1 MTQII
6 SVVGKSQ
13 SGKTTFIEKLISE
26 LKDRGHRVGTIK
38 HAFHGFKID
47 WQGKDSWRHKQ
58 AGADTV
64 MMAGPGEIALVKD
77 ETAET
82 LDHYEKYF
90 DDVDIVITEGFKR
103 GNKPKIEILRAA
115 RHTEPLCTN
124 DDKLFALVTDTAVDL
139 GVPKFGLDAV
149 AEVADLIERQFIRL

>member
-13 SGKTTFIEKLISE
+13 SGKTTFIEKLIPE
-26 LKDRGHRVGTIK
+26 LKGRGYRVGTIK

-64 MMAGPGEIALVKD
+64 MMAGPGQFALVKD
-77 ETAET
+77 ETADT
-82 LDHYEKYF
+82 LDEYEKYF
-90 DDVDIVITEGFKR
+90 EDVDIVITEGFKK

-115 RHTEPLCTN
+115 RHTEPLCSN
-124 DDKLFALVTDTAVDL
+124 DDRLFALVTDTDVEL
-139 GVPKFGLDAV
+139 GVPKFGLDA
-149 AEVADLIERQFIRL
+149 AADVADLIERRFIL